1 MVNIDGNGNR
11 VAAIV
16 YGPSHVIVITGM
28 NKVVRTEEDA
38 LSRAR
43 NEAAPINAQRFGLST
58 PCSTTG
64 ECANCLSP
72 ETVCCQFLATRYS
85 KHKGRIKV
93 ILVNEDLGF

>member
-38 LSRAR
+38 LSRAK

-58 PCSTTG
+58 LAVQP
-64 ECANCLSP
+64 ANAQ
-72 ETVCCQFLATRYS
+72 TVCHRKQSAAS
-85 KHKGRIKV
+85 S
-93 ILVNEDLGF
+93 